1 MLSIVPLGC
10 YGSDLEN
17 KKCISML
24 VTPSTVIDTGSIM
37 TSLDTNQLLS
47 IKNIIITHS
56 HFDHI
61 KNLPIFADFMLS
73 LGNHSFTVYT
83 TENIMNQIMDHIF
96 NNLIWPDFTKL
107 PTKKNPTINFRPI
120 KFDEPFSIEGI
131 DFLPIEVNHVVES
144 LGFILHQNG
153 EAIAYSGDTG
163 ICQNFVD
170 HINDD
175 HSIKTVCW
183 ETSFPDRLE
192 KLATISKHLTPAQ
205 LAGELTKLKR
215 KCDIHTFHLKPNLED
230 EIITDIKN
238 IESPM
243 KIIPM
248 KQKWPVTA
256 S

>member
-24 VTPSTVIDTGSIM
+24 VNPSTVIDTGSIM
-37 TSLDTNQLLS
+37 SSLDTNQLLG
-47 IKNIIITHS
+47 IKHVIITHS

-83 TENIMNQIMDHIF
+83 TENIMAQVMEHIF
-96 NNLIWPDFTKL
+96 NDLIWPDFTKL
-107 PTKKNPTINFRPI
+107 PTKKNPTIKFRPI
-120 KFDEPFSIEGI
+120 RFDEPFTIEGTE
-131 DFLPIEVNHVVES
+131 FLPIEVNHVVES
-144 LGFILHQNG
+144 LGFIIKHNN

-163 ICQNFVD
+163 ICENFVS

-175 HSIKTVCW
+175 PSIKTICW
-183 ETSFPDRLE
+183 ETSFPNRLE
-192 KLATISKHLTPAQ
+192 KLATASKHLTPSQ
-205 LAGELTKLKR
+205 LAGELEKINR
-215 KCDIHTFHLKPNLED
+215 HCEIHTFHLKPNLED
-230 EIITDIKN
+230 EIITDIKS
-238 IESPM
+238 IKSPM

-248 KQKWPVTA
+248 KQKRPITV

>member
-37 TSLDTNQLLS
+37 TSLDINQLLA
-47 IKNIIITHS
+47 IKNVIITHC

-83 TENIMNQIMDHIF
+83 TENIMAQIMDHIF
-96 NNLIWPDFTKL
+96 NDLVWPDFTKL
-107 PTKKNPTINFRPI
+107 PTRKNPTIKFHPI
-120 KFDEPFSIEGI
+120 KFDNPFSIEGI
-131 DFLPIEVNHVVES
+131 EFLPIEVNHVIES
-144 LGFILHQNG
+144 LGFVLRKNG

-170 HINDD
+170 RINEDP
-175 HSIKTVCW
+175 SIKTVCW
-183 ETSFPDRLE
+183 ETSFPDRLD
-192 KLATISKHLTPAQ
+192 KLATASKHLTPSQ
-205 LAGELTKLKR
+205 LAGELGKLKHR
-215 KCDIHTFHLKPNLED
+215 CNIHTFHLKPNLED
-230 EIITDIKN
+230 EIISDIKN

-243 KIIPM
+243 EITPM
-248 KQKWPVTA
+248 KQKCPVTA